1 MAGALAEKSAQE
13 IDAYGFGLCKPG
25 SRLGNWLQFLQDL
38 PERGLQLP
46 TSCPLGQDQ
55 EFSGPAHGVGEAWH
69 GHLEMS
75 LIDPDGN
82 EIVAWEY
89 TSE

>member
-1 MAGALAEKSAQE
+1 VAEALAEKSARK
-13 IDAYGFGLCKPG
+13 IDACGFGLCKPG
-25 SRLGNWLQFLQDL
+25 SRLGNWLQSLQDL

-46 TSCPLGQDQ
+46 ISCPLRQDQ
-55 EFSGPAHGVGEAWH
+55 ESSGPANGVDEAWH
-69 GHLEMS
+69 GHLEMI